1 VTAVIVTGREAWNAI
16 VLGMPRPDFRQS
28 WQWGAVRASRGWR
41 VLRVA
46 VRAGG
51 EFGAVAQ
58 VFGRRV
64 PGLGTLLYA
73 PRGPLLAVGE
83 AGWNALPILVRRI
96 HAETRAIFLRASP
109 GVAAED
115 AGALAP
121 LRARGFSPV
130 PDLWSLWNTPRN
142 VMRLD
147 LTGSERDLLRRMS
160 RKRRQ
165 HVSTGG
171 GKGVT
176 TEVATSLAALR
187 TFHQMHASHGRR
199 QGYPV
204 PAWPALEALHREF
217 GVDGGLAVVSG
228 RVNGELAGMLVGVRF
243 GPVAHTLYAAS
254 TQAGRGAPVGDLLHW
269 ELMRWARL
277 GGCRELDLGSSCT
290 DVPPTASH
298 PNYGIFRFKHELG
311 ARLTLSAGYH
321 DCVFAGLRYRLLR
334 RLELRALR
342 VGYHALGR
350 LPRALLPSRDA
361 GLSTGAPMLQP
372 S

>member
-1 VTAVIVTGREAWNAI
+1 VTAVIVTGREQWNAI
-16 VLGMPRPDFRQS
+16 VLGMPHPDFRQS
-28 WQWGAVRASRGWR
+28 WQWGAARASRGWR

-46 VRAGG
+46 IRAGG
-51 EFGAVAQ
+51 EYAAVAQ

-73 PRGPLLAVGE
+73 PRGPLVAVGK
-83 AGWNALPILVRRI
+83 AGWNALPALVRSIRT
-96 HAETRAIFLRASP
+96 ETRGIFLRISP

-115 AGALAP
+115 VAALAP
-121 LRARGFSPV
+121 LQAGGFLPV

-142 VMRLD
+142 LMRLD

-187 TFHQMHASHGRR
+187 TFHELHASHGRR

-204 PAWPALEALHREF
+204 PPWSALETLHREF
-217 GVDGGLAVVSG
+217 AVDGGLAVVSG

-254 TQAGRGAPVGDLLHW
+254 TRAGRGAPVGDLLHW
-269 ELMRWARL
+269 ELMRWARA

-290 DVPPTASH
+290 DVPPTESH

-311 ARLTLSAGYH
+311 GRLTLSAGYH

-334 RLELRALR
+334 RLERRALR

-350 LPRALLPSRDA
+350 LPRAILPGRDA
-361 GLSTGAPMLQP
+361 GLPVAAPILQP